1 MHVVDQ
7 QPAPSSAGWSQGPPE
22 SQVLDRGGW
31 DSRFAR
37 VLRRAVDYRAALAVV
52 DSNGDG
58 SELEA
63 DAWQHEG
70 GRWEPGN
77 SSGIGS
83 LGATGNESSGRS
95 GRVVW
100 AAGLLDAGTIVTV
113 RYRNVE
119 QRVVAAA
126 NGLWVWVRDEDQAP
140 DPDEWPQATWRP
152 TRA

>member
-1 MHVVDQ
+1 VVDQ
-7 QPAPSSAGWSQGPPE
+7 QPPSGGWSHGPSE
-22 SQVLDRGGW
+22 SQVLNTGGW

-37 VLRRAVDYRAALAVV
+37 VLRSAVNHRAALVVV
-52 DSNGDG
+52 DTNGDG

-63 DAWQHEG
+63 DAWQYEA

-83 LGATGNESSGRS
+83 FEAIGSESSGHS

-100 AAGLLDAGTIVTV
+100 AAGLLGAGTIVTV
-113 RYRNVE
+113 RYRDVE

-126 NGLWVWVRDEDQAP
+126 NGLWVWVRDEGRAP
-140 DPDEWPQATWRP
+140 DPDDWPQVTWRP
-152 TRA
+152 PRP